1 MILNPTKDKN
11 NILEGLKIFK
21 SYITGD
27 INNLNELKNNC
38 SNSHFQE
45 IEKEIID
52 IAKLLENENKN
63 SLTLYGEIMLASE
76 KLADGSTDD
85 KISIESHD
93 PKLNYIAKTLNK
105 TYSKLDH
112 VLNHLSSRLHE
123 YSNLNYMNE
132 IDESAFRT
140 GQLKD
145 MLIGINGLRDKI
157 TTNLYHSHRESMVL
171 EHESQV
177 LKEKANLLLESTQI
191 QATAIEETAAAVV
204 EISANISSTTHVS
217 EQMLTLGVDVKSSS
231 TKGEKLANDT
241 LNSMDD
247 INNST
252 QKVYDAIGVI
262 AQISFQTNILSL
274 NAAVEAA
281 TAGEA
286 GKGFAVVAQEVRN
299 LASRSADAAKEIGDL
314 MDQLKQKATYGKEVA
329 NHMKEDYL
337 ELTDNITQTVEL
349 IGDIVQSNKEQ
360 SLGITQVE
368 NALNSIDHSVQENA
382 SICDDVR
389 KVSEQVYNVA
399 EKILSTS
406 NAAKFEGK
414 EDIQIRENSLE
425 RRDKD
430 VSKRRVTS
438 NY

>member
-11 NILEGLKIFK
+11 SILESLQLFK

-27 INNLNELKNNC
+27 INNLNDLKANC
-38 SNSHFQE
+38 SNQHFKE
-45 IEKEIID
+45 IENEIID
-52 IAKLLENENKN
+52 IAKLLEQENKN

-76 KLADGSTDD
+76 KLADGFTDD
-85 KISIESHD
+85 KISIHSHD
-93 PKLNYIAKTLNK
+93 PKLNYIAKTLNN
-105 TYSKLDH
+105 TFSKLND
-112 VLNHLSSRLHE
+112 VLNELSMRLDE
-123 YSNLNYMNE
+123 YANLNYLNSVK
-132 IDESAFRT
+132 ESSFRG

-145 MLIGINGLRDKI
+145 MIIGINSLRDNI
-157 TTNLYHSHRESMVL
+157 IENLTHAHRESLVL

-177 LKEKANLLLESTQI
+177 LKEKSIMLLDSTQK

-204 EISANISSTTHVS
+204 EISSNISANTKSS
-217 EQMLTLGVDVKSSS
+217 QKMLSLGNDVKESS

-262 AQISFQTNILSL
+262 SQISFQTNILSL

-299 LASRSADAAKEIGDL
+299 LASRSSEAAKEIGEL
-314 MDQLKQKATYGKEVA
+314 MDQLKQKATNGKVVA
-329 NHMKEDYL
+329 NNMKDDYQ
-337 ELTDNITQTVEL
+337 ELTENITQTVEL
-349 IGDIVQSNKEQ
+349 IGNIVQSSKEQ
-360 SLGITQVE
+360 SQGIIQVE
-368 NALNSIDHSVQENA
+368 TALNSIDQSVQENA

-399 EKILSTS
+399 ELILSTS
-406 NAAKFEGK
+406 NEAQFKGK
-414 EDIQIRENSLE
+414 ENIHIRHDSLHRENGDPSM
-425 RRDKD
+425 RKH
-430 VSKRRVTS
+430 
-438 NY
+438 

>member
-27 INNLNELKNNC
+27 INNLNELKNSC
-38 SNSHFQE
+38 SNGHFQE
-45 IEKEIID
+45 IENEIID

-85 KISIESHD
+85 KISIQSND
-93 PKLNYIAKTLNK
+93 PKLNYIAKTLNS
-105 TYSKLDH
+105 TFTKLND
-112 VLNHLSSRLHE
+112 VLNELSIRLDE
-123 YSNLNYMNE
+123 YANLNYLNE
-132 IDESAFRT
+132 IDESSFRC

-145 MLIGINGLRDKI
+145 MLIGINGLKNEI

-177 LKEKANLLLESTQI
+177 LKEKAKLLLESTQT

-204 EISANISSTTHVS
+204 EISANISSNTLAS
-217 EQMLTLGVDVKSSS
+217 QQMLTLGEEVKESSS
-231 TKGEKLANDT
+231 KGEKLANDT

-299 LASRSADAAKEIGDL
+299 LASRSAEAAKEIGEL
-314 MDQLKQKATYGKEVA
+314 MDQLKQKATKGKEVA
-329 NHMKEDYL
+329 NNMQDDYQ
-337 ELTDNITQTVEL
+337 ELTINITKTVKL
-349 IGDIVQSNKEQ
+349 IDSIATASKEQ
-360 SLGITQVE
+360 SEGINQVE
-368 NALNSIDHSVQENA
+368 NALSSIDNSVQENA
-382 SICDDVR
+382 SICNDVR

-406 NAAKFEGK
+406 DAAQFKGK
-414 EDIQIRENSLE
+414 ESIRIRENSLA
-425 RRDKD
+425 RKDKD
-430 VSKRRVTS
+430 SSMRS
-438 NY
+438 NT

>member
-11 NILEGLKIFK
+11 SILESLQLFK

-27 INNLNELKNNC
+27 INNLNDLKANC
-38 SNSHFQE
+38 SNQHFKE
-45 IEKEIID
+45 IENEIID
-52 IAKLLENENKN
+52 IAKLLEQENKN

-76 KLADGSTDD
+76 KLADGFTDD
-85 KISIESHD
+85 KISIHSHD
-93 PKLNYIAKTLNK
+93 PKLNYIAKTLNN
-105 TYSKLDH
+105 TFSKLND
-112 VLNHLSSRLHE
+112 VLNELSMRLDE
-123 YSNLNYMNE
+123 YANLNYLNSVK
-132 IDESAFRT
+132 ESSFRG

-145 MLIGINGLRDKI
+145 MIIGINSLRDNI
-157 TTNLYHSHRESMVL
+157 IENLTHAHRESLVL

-177 LKEKANLLLESTQI
+177 LKEKSIMLLDSTQK

-204 EISANISSTTHVS
+204 EISSNISANTKSS
-217 EQMLTLGVDVKSSS
+217 QKMLSLGNDVKESS

-262 AQISFQTNILSL
+262 SQISFQTNILSL

-299 LASRSADAAKEIGDL
+299 LASRSSEAAKEIGEL
-314 MDQLKQKATYGKEVA
+314 MDQLKQKATNGKVVA
-329 NHMKEDYL
+329 NNMKDDYQ
-337 ELTDNITQTVEL
+337 ELTENITQTVEL
-349 IGDIVQSNKEQ
+349 IGNIVQSSKEQ
-360 SLGITQVE
+360 SQGIIQVE
-368 NALNSIDHSVQENA
+368 TALNSIDQSVQENA

-399 EKILSTS
+399 ELILSTS
-406 NAAKFEGK
+406 NEAQFKGK
-414 EDIQIRENSLE
+414 EDIHIRHDSLHRENGDPSM
-425 RRDKD
+425 RKH
-430 VSKRRVTS
+430 
-438 NY
+438 

>member
-11 NILEGLKIFK
+11 KILESLHLFK

-27 INNLNELKNNC
+27 INNLNELEKNC
-38 SNSHFQE
+38 SNENLKE
-45 IEKEIID
+45 IQNEIID
-52 IAKLLENENKN
+52 IAHLLEDKNKN

-76 KLADGSTDD
+76 KLADGCTDD

-93 PKLNYIAKTLNK
+93 PKLNYIAKTLNN
-105 TYSKLDH
+105 TFLKLDK
-112 VLNHLSSRLHE
+112 VIGESTLRLDE
-123 YSNLNYMNE
+123 YSSLNYLNDL
-132 IDESAFRT
+132 DETSFSS
-140 GQLKD
+140 GQLKK
-145 MLIGINGLRDKI
+145 MISGINELREKI
-157 TTNLYHSHRESMVL
+157 TMNLTHSHRESMVL

-177 LKEKANLLLESTQI
+177 LKEKSKLLQESTQT

-204 EISANISSTTHVS
+204 EISSNISSNTES
-217 EQMLTLGVDVKSSS
+217 SQQMLALGNDVKSSS

-262 AQISFQTNILSL
+262 SQISFQTNILSL

-299 LASRSADAAKEIGDL
+299 LASRSAEAAQEIGDL
-314 MDQLKQKATYGKEVA
+314 MDQLKQKATNGKEVA
-329 NHMKEDYL
+329 NHMKDDYQ
-337 ELTDNITQTVEL
+337 ELTQNITQTVEL
-349 IGDIVQSNKEQ
+349 IGNIVQSSKEQ
-360 SLGITQVE
+360 SRGITQVE
-368 NALNSIDHSVQENA
+368 NALNSIDKSVQENA
-382 SICDDVR
+382 TICDDVR
-389 KVSEQVYNVA
+389 QVSEQVYNVA

-406 NAAKFEGK
+406 NSAQFKGK
-414 EDIQIRENSLE
+414 EGISIRHNSLNRENTDSSM
-425 RRDKD
+425 RRK
-430 VSKRRVTS
+430 S
-438 NY
+438 